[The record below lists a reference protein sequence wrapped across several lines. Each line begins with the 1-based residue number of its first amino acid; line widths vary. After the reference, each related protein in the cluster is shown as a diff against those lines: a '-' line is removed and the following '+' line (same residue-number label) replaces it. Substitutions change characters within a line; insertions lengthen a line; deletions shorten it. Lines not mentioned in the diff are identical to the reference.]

1 MFIDNVNIIISSGNG
16 GAGCASFRT
25 EKFVPHGGPD
35 GGDGGKGGDILFQAE
50 HNLDTLSFYK
60 GKKQLKADNGNNG
73 APKKMYGK
81 KGQSL
86 VLKVPLGTQV
96 FDADEDEL
104 LLDVDEEGEILFLK
118 GGIGGL
124 GNSHFKSSTNQRP
137 TYAQTGKEG
146 ITKNIRLEL
155 KLIANVGLVGF
166 PNVGKSTLISVVSN
180 SKAEIKDYEFTTITP
195 NLGVVKIDDWNSFV
209 MADIPGI
216 ISGASEG
223 KGLGLQFL
231 KHIERTSMLLF
242 MLDISFYI
250 STDEQYEKLKHELKA
265 YSEVL
270 PHKPFAIA
278 LTKTDMADEEYNIQD
293 FLSKAN
299 INLDD
304 YNFKDDKYTLKENYE
319 REDDGQTSKALFIIE
334 ISSINR
340 NNIDN
345 LKKALFFNIQET
357 DA

>member
-1 MFIDNVNIIISSGNG
+1 MFIDNVNIVVSSGNG

-35 GGDGGKGGDILFQAE
+35 GGDGGKGGDLLFIAE
-50 HNLDTLSFYK
+50 HNLDTLSYYK
-60 GKKQLKADNGNNG
+60 GKKYLQADNGKNG
-73 APKKMYGK
+73 APRKMYGR

-86 VLKVPLGTQV
+86 VLKVPLGTQI
-96 FDADEDEL
+96 FDADDDEL
-104 LLDVDEEGEILFLK
+104 LLDIDKEGEILFLK

-146 ITKNIRLEL
+146 VTKNIRLEL

-195 NLGVVKIDDWNSFV
+195 NLGVVKVDDWNSFV

-231 KHIERTSMLLF
+231 RHIERTSMLLF

-250 STDEQYEKLKHELKA
+250 NTNDQYEKLKQELKS
-265 YSEVL
+265 YSDIL
-270 PHKPFAIA
+270 SNKPFAIA
-278 LTKTDMADEEYNIQD
+278 LTKLDMADEDYDIKD
-293 FLSKAN
+293 FLSKTDIDLA
-299 INLDD
+299 D
-304 YNFKDDKYTLKENYE
+304 YDFKDDKYMLKETY
-319 REDDGQTSKALFIIE
+319 GQKTNNPLFIIE

-340 NNIDN
+340 KNIDN
-345 LKKALFFNIQET
+345 LKKSLFFQIKNIDE
-357 DA
+357 